1 MTRKDVKLSK
11 TFKAEAAKAIFA
23 LSYFVFMYFFILLL
37 AVLLTVACIYASF
50 LTVQLFPHFI
60 TIVLAIGLSSVGF
73 LVLIFLLKFIFNK
86 KKTDASNL
94 VEIKKA
100 QEPKLF
106 DLIGKLVNEV
116 GTTFPKKV
124 YLSTDVNASVFYDS
138 SFWSM
143 FLPIKKNLII
153 GLGLV
158 NSVSEEELKAILAHE
173 FGHFSQRS
181 MKVGSYVYQINKV
194 IFNMLY
200 DNASYNDMV
209 QRWGNV
215 SGYFSFFITFTI
227 KIIEL
232 IQDVLRECYA
242 VVNKN
247 YLSLSREMEFHADE
261 IAASVTGYEP
271 FKKAL
276 LRIALADASLNAVLN
291 YYGNKIDDNIKS
303 ENIYLEQFHV
313 MQVLGEVNNYT
324 ITNDL
329 PNITLE
335 EQNKFNKS
343 KLVIKDQWASHPT
356 IADRITRLEQTGF
369 LSDAKTDTLANTL
382 FTDPIAVQKQ
392 LTNHIFEMVH
402 YPGEVKTNAAL
413 AFVEE
418 YKHEIRSNSF
428 GKIYNGYY
436 DLKNPVE
443 FDTQTVYL
451 TSLDADFSALFSDEK
466 VELVYTAVALQN
478 DIETLKNIAERKLQ
492 LKTFD
497 YDGRRFAN
505 KEALALIENLKS
517 ELETI
522 NEQIKRND
530 IRVYTYFLQLE
541 QSQNGPK
548 ELESSYH
555 AFFTFDSVYESKFDL
570 YAQLFNRLQFVSETT
585 TYEEITRN
593 FEEVK
598 PMEET
603 LKQEINA
610 LLSDAALSTEIK
622 QELRTELEKYTRET
636 WQYFDGTVYLDEGL
650 NLLFLAVNNYSFLLA
665 RKYFLMKK
673 ALLAYQEE
681 LQKKAS
687 SAIA

>member
-1 MTRKDVKLSK
+1 MTRKDIKLSRA
-11 TFKAEAAKAIFA
+11 FKAQATNAIFA
-23 LSYFVFMYFFILLL
+23 LCFFMFTYSIILLL
-37 AVLLTVACIYASF
+37 GVALTILCIYGG
-50 LTVQLFPHFI
+50 LTIISVKPSFI
-60 TIVLAIGLSSVGF
+60 TLALGIGLSSMGI
-73 LVLIFLLKFIFNK
+73 LVLIFLVKFMFNSSK
-86 KKTDASNL
+86 SDDANL
-94 VEIKKA
+94 VEINES

-106 DLIGKLVNEV
+106 NLIRELVQEV
-116 GTTFPKKV
+116 GTNFPKKV
-124 YLSTDVNASVFYDS
+124 YLSSEVNASVFYDS

-143 FLPIKKNLII
+143 FLPVKKNLRI
-153 GLGLV
+153 GLGLINTV
-158 NSVSEEELKAILAHE
+158 TEEELKAILAHE
-173 FGHFSQRS
+173 FGHFSQRT
-181 MKVGSYVYQINKV
+181 MKVGSYVYNVNQV

-200 DNASYNDMV
+200 DNESYSALV
-209 QRWGNV
+209 QRWSNI
-215 SGYFSFFITFTI
+215 SMFFSLFVIIAVKINEGIQFILR
-227 KIIEL
+227 KLYEL
-232 IQDVLRECYA
+232 
-242 VVNKN
+242 VNKS
-247 YLSLSREMEFHADE
+247 YMGLSREMEFHADE

-329 PNITLE
+329 PNISLE

-356 IADRITRLEQTGF
+356 IADRIARLEQTGF

-392 LTNHIFEMVH
+392 ITNHVFQVVH

-418 YKHEIRSNSF
+418 YKQEIRSNSF

-443 FDTQTVYL
+443 FDTQTVEI
-451 TSLDADFSALFSDEK
+451 TSLDTDFSALFSDEK
-466 VELVYTAVALQN
+466 VELVYIAVALQN

-497 YDGRRFAN
+497 YDGRRFTT

-522 NEQIKRND
+522 NEQIKHND

-541 QSQNGPK
+541 HSQNRPK
-548 ELESSYH
+548 ELESIYH
-555 AFFTFDSVYESKFDL
+555 AFFTFDHVYESKFDL
-570 YAQLFNRLQFVSETT
+570 YAQLLNGLQFVSETT
-585 TYEEITRN
+585 TYEEIIRN

-598 PMEET
+598 PMEEK

-636 WQYFDGTVYLDEGL
+636 WQYFDGTLYLDEGL

-681 LQKKAS
+681 LQKTGS